1 MSTAFPSM
9 SGLLGSIP
17 IPTGPAQNRIFDPT
31 TDSKYA
37 NPRGLPYDLM
47 WWSRQHET
55 TFLTYGYGYDPT
67 KAELKKARNTMR
79 RAGVSAMSIDEPG
92 YPLVDTIVIELASS
106 TENGFVCAVRY
117 YGYRSKYNRW
127 EDDKKTLP
135 GLIKTIQRGC
145 QQIEQM
151 VQTEFKWV
159 KRVIFQTDSD
169 DVIQAVSKISEWV
182 ANGFPSVLPTGV
194 QVRDYLMLNL
204 HIESLRATYGVEVLF
219 WKVPSEHLPGA
230 YNQNEIQQSIIHN
243 REMRE
248 PADSCGLCTI
258 RQQMQEVMFAKT
270 GNPCCPNRELVQK
283 YGHLKKGDTLPL
295 TNTAGVDAKVMME
308 VDGSVA
314 AEALKDLNSM
324 ILKAHEGSIS
334 KGKGGNDACGH

>member
-1 MSTAFPSM
+1 MATLS
-9 SGLLGSIP
+9 P
-17 IPTGPAQNRIFDPT
+17 I
-31 TDSKYA
+31 
-37 NPRGLPYDLM
+37 L
-47 WWSRQHET
+47 
-55 TFLTYGYGYDPT
+55 
-67 KAELKKARNTMR
+67 
-79 RAGVSAMSIDEPG
+79 
-92 YPLVDTIVIELASS
+92 IVIELASYDQRMALSVRS
-106 TENGFVCAVRY
+106 TILRISH
-117 YGYRSKYNRW
+117 SKYNRW
-127 EDDKKTLP
+127 EDDQTTLHRSRQLCMCTWLQTDP
-135 GLIKTIQRGC
+135 SNMDRVTSANGSRG
-145 QQIEQM
+145 
-151 VQTEFKWV
+151 
-159 KRVIFQTDSD
+159 VIFQTDSD
-169 DVIQAVSKISEWV
+169 ERDGSCELRSRNESYEHS
-182 ANGFPSVLPTGV
+182 PPEYVLPTGV